1 MDEFSRLL
9 VEQRIKE
16 YDMRLR
22 HVDEVLSY
30 ANKELAQ
37 GSKDAETRELLVRL
51 GDERDKLAGW
61 LAETKR
67 RPLDTWKKGEIMR
80 AGPMGIW
87 DAIALQVE
95 KLVER
100 FER

>member
-16 YDMRLR
+16 YDMHLR

-30 ANKELAQ
+30 AKKE
-37 GSKDAETRELLVRL
+37 KPNDPDTIMLLSRL
-51 GDERDKLAGW
+51 EVERNKLADW
-61 LAETKR
+61 LGETKR
-67 RPLDTWKKGEIMR
+67 RPLEAWKNGEIMR

-87 DAIALQVE
+87 DSIALQVE